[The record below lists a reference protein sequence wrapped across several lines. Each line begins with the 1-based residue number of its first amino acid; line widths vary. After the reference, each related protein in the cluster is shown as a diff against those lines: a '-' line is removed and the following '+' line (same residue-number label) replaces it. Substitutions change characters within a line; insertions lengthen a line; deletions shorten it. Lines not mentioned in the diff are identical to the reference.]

1 MQPMPETVQQT
12 FKLSDTLQVSDS
24 FFPPCERRARHILLD
39 NPRLLCVDDFSGG
52 MMMNAALQ
60 IFNHEQ

>member
-1 MQPMPETVQQT
+1 MRELVVVILT
-12 FKLSDTLQVSDS
+12 LSDTLQVSDS